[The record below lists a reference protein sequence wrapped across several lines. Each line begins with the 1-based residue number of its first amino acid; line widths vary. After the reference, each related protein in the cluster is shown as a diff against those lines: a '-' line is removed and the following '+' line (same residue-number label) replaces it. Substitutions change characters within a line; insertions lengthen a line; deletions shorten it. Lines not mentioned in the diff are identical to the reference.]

1 VSHAATVITLVRSL
15 VGNRDLPLR
24 VGCCTLTELVPKVE
38 EENGGVGG
46 GGTQRGIGTWD
57 AKKLADGS
65 HLPEGGDLR
74 EWGFEHIE
82 IEAGKVVYDPGV
94 PGTEGLQEGPTG
106 SQVAHSLL

>member
-1 VSHAATVITLVRSL
+1 MSHAATVITLVRSL

-38 EENGGVGG
+38 EEENGGVG

-65 HLPEGGDLR
+65 HLPEDGDLR

-82 IEAGKVVYDPGV
+82 IEAGKV
-94 PGTEGLQEGPTG
+94 
-106 SQVAHSLL
+106 

>member
-1 VSHAATVITLVRSL
+1 MSHAATVITLVRSL

-24 VGCCTLTELVPKVE
+24 VGCCTLTELVPKP
-38 EENGGVGG
+38 EENGGVEGG
-46 GGTQRGIGTWD
+46 KQRGLGAWE
-57 AKKLADGS
+57 AKKLADAS
-65 HLPEGGDLR
+65 HLPEGGELR

-82 IEAGKVVYDPGV
+82 IEAGKVVDDPGV